1 MSIKFKI
8 PVSGYAK
15 YIAVFPD
22 GEKIE
27 FGDIRYQQYRD
38 SALGEYK
45 HLNHLDEERRKSYLA
60 RHKAIKNKSGL
71 PAWKNPRSA
80 AYLSIKYLW
89 S

>member
-1 MSIKFKI
+1 MLKFKI
-8 PVSGYAK
+8 PKAGYKK
-15 YIAVFPD
+15 YTAVFPD
-22 GEKIE
+22 GTEVS

-38 SALGEYK
+38 TTPLRAYS
-45 HLNHLDEERRKSYLA
+45 HMDHLDPRRRKSYLA

-71 PAWKNPRSA
+71 QAWENPRSA